1 MVKYKVF
8 QIVSRVKELLSVGG
22 NLRRRNFDQ
31 SKLKTSVKMKMKIS
45 MTYVYREYE
54 VKIRIVH
61 E

>member
-1 MVKYKVF
+1 M
-8 QIVSRVKELLSVGG
+8 VKELLSVGG
-22 NLRRRNFDQ
+22 NLRRSNFDQ